1 MSIDFGGGGRL
12 GLRLK
17 GIIGI
22 ASCVIAVAVVYFA
35 FGVGQEPIKKDAT
48 ASVKQPVEENQRYRP
63 VRAMNMALG
72 NMVFFAH
79 DLGFTVKTAKDGPH
93 DPSKIAV
100 RIENQLQDLRE
111 IYRQEVV
118 NNASLVGGIL
128 LQINIGPSGEVSQV
142 KELSSLIADPEFRK
156 TVMTEAYKWSFA
168 DIVSEPVIVSCPL
181 LFVREGMDIT
191 TLVQWEKALGYLTD
205 KANPARAT
213 AAAKQPVKAAEIASP
228 AAEKP
233 NANAPINTAQTANA
247 KTDAKLF
254 QIKYP
259 TSLRKD
265 PNFSSTSLVKVT
277 IGTKVAVINGR
288 GDWLEVKTTDDRFS
302 GFIRREF
309 VTPITVARK

>member
-1 MSIDFGGGGRL
+1 MSKDLTGGARL
-12 GLRLK
+12 GLK
-17 GIIGI
+17 GIVGI
-22 ASCVIAVAVVYFA
+22 ASCVIGLGVVYFA
-35 FGVGQEPIKKDAT
+35 FDVGKEPIKKDAP
-48 ASVKQPVEENQRYRP
+48 ASVKPPVEENQRHRP

-79 DLGFTVKTAKDGPH
+79 DLGFAVKTAKDGPH
-93 DPSKIAV
+93 DPSKIAM

-111 IYRQEVV
+111 IYRQEAV
-118 NNASLVGGIL
+118 NNASLVGGIM
-128 LQINIGPSGEVSQV
+128 LQINIGPSGDVSQV

-156 TVMTEAYKWSFA
+156 TVMAEAYKWSFA

-191 TLVQWEKALGYLTD
+191 TLVQWERALGSLTD

-228 AAEKP
+228 AAAKP
-233 NANAPINTAQTANA
+233 NAKAPINTAQMTNA

-265 PNFSSTSLVKVT
+265 PNFSSNSLVTFT
-277 IGTKVAVINGR
+277 IGTKVALINNR

-302 GFIRREF
+302 GFIRKEF

>member
-1 MSIDFGGGGRL
+1 MSIDIRGGRRL
-12 GLRLK
+12 GLK
-17 GIIGI
+17 GIVGI
-22 ASCVIAVAVVYFA
+22 ASCVIGVAVVYFA
-35 FGVGQEPIKKDAT
+35 FGLSKKPIKKDAT
-48 ASVKQPVEENQRYRP
+48 ASAKPPVEENQRYRP

-79 DLGFTVKTAKDGPH
+79 DLGFAVKTAKDGPH

-118 NNASLVGGIL
+118 NNASLVGGIM

-142 KELSSLIADPEFRK
+142 KETSSLIADPEFRK
-156 TVMTEAYKWSFA
+156 SVLAEAYKWSFA

-213 AAAKQPVKAAEIASP
+213 AAAKQPVRAAEIAL
-228 AAEKP
+228 AAASKP
-233 NANAPINTAQTANA
+233 KPTAPSNAAQTVNA

-254 QIKYP
+254 QIKYA

-265 PNFSSTSLVKVT
+265 PNFSSNSLVTFT
-277 IGTKVAVINGR
+277 IGTKVAVINNR
-288 GDWLEVKTTDDRFS
+288 GDWLEVKTTDDRYS
-302 GFIRREF
+302 GFIRKEF

>member
-1 MSIDFGGGGRL
+1 MSIDIRGGRRL
-12 GLRLK
+12 GLK
-17 GIIGI
+17 GIVGI
-22 ASCVIAVAVVYFA
+22 ASCVIGVAVVYFA
-35 FGVGQEPIKKDAT
+35 FGLGKEPIKKDAT
-48 ASVKQPVEENQRYRP
+48 ASAKPPVEENQRYRP

-79 DLGFTVKTAKDGPH
+79 DLGFAVKTAKDGPH

-118 NNASLVGGIL
+118 HNASLVGGIM
-128 LQINIGPSGEVSQV
+128 LQISIGPSGEVSQV
-142 KELSSLIADPEFRK
+142 KEISSLIADPEFRK
-156 TVMTEAYKWSFA
+156 SVVAEAYKWSFA

-191 TLVQWEKALGYLTD
+191 TLVQWEKALGHLMD

-213 AAAKQPVKAAEIASP
+213 AAAKQPVKAAEIASAAAPKPKP
-228 AAEKP
+228 A
-233 NANAPINTAQTANA
+233 APINAAQTANT

-254 QIKYP
+254 QIKYA

-265 PNFSSTSLVKVT
+265 PNFSSNSLVTFT
-277 IGTKVAVINGR
+277 IGTKVVVINNR
-288 GDWLEVKTTDDRFS
+288 GDWLEVKTTDDRYS
-302 GFIRREF
+302 GFIRKEF